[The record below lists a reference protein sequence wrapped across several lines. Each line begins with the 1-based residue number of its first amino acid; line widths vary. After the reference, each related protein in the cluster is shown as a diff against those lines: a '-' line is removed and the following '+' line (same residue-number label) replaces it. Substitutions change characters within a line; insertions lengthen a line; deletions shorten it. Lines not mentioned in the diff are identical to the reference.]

1 MKVYLG
7 PYRYRWISNIHD
19 RWMNRKYA
27 ETWYEMDEDKYAW
40 MDKFTY
46 KLERGLQTIYNKTIN
61 KYLDKAQ
68 RKVKIRVDGYDVWG
82 ADHTIAMLVHPL
94 LLKLKENKHGAPY
107 VDDED
112 VPEHLRST
120 AAKPKEHEW
129 DTDDNHEARW
139 DWVLDEMIW
148 AFEQCAKEDTG
159 DDQFYSGEVDW
170 TFVKEEDGK
179 YSRMEYGPNHTFK
192 IDEEGK
198 KAHYDRI
205 KNGHKLFARYYF
217 SLWD

>member
-7 PYRYRWISNIHD
+7 PYRYRWVSNIHD

-27 ETWYEMDEDKYAW
+27 ELWWDMSD
-40 MDKFTY
+40 DKFSRMDRIVH

-61 KYLDKAQ
+61 LYLDKAQ

-120 AAKPKEHEW
+120 AAKPKENEW
-129 DTDDNHEARW
+129 DTDDNHFKRW
-139 DWVLDEMIW
+139 DYVISSMIW
-148 AFEQCAKEDTG
+148 SFEQISKEDRES
-159 DDQFYSGEVDW
+159 QFYSGEVDW
-170 TFVKEEDGK
+170 KFEKEEDSNF
-179 YSRMEYGPNHTFK
+179 SRLEYGPNHTFTV
-192 IDEEGK
+192 DRESLK
-198 KAHYDRI
+198 KYENEIQRGL
-205 KNGHKLFARYYF
+205 NLFSKYF
-217 SLWD
+217 HSLWD

>member
-1 MKVYLG
+1 
-7 PYRYRWISNIHD
+7 
-19 RWMNRKYA
+19 MNRKYA
-27 ETWYEMDEDKYAW
+27 ETWWDIDD
-40 MDKFTY
+40 DKFSRMDRIVH

-68 RKVKIRVDGYDVWG
+68 RKVKIHVDGYDVWG

-112 VPEHLRST
+112 VPEHLRSS
-120 AAKPKEHEW
+120 AAKPKEDEW
-129 DTDDNHEARW
+129 DIDDNHSKRW

-170 TFVKEEDGK
+170 TFVKEDDK

-205 KNGHKLFARYYF
+205 KNGHRLFGKYYF

>member
-1 MKVYLG
+1 
-7 PYRYRWISNIHD
+7 
-19 RWMNRKYA
+19 
-27 ETWYEMDEDKYAW
+27 MDD
-40 MDKFTY
+40 DKFSRMDRIVH

-61 KYLDKAQ
+61 KYLDNAK

-120 AAKPKEHEW
+120 AAPPKKDEW
-129 DTDDNHEARW
+129 DIDDNHSKRW

-170 TFVKEEDGK
+170 TFVKEDDK

-198 KAHYDRI
+198 KAHYERI
-205 KNGHKLFARYYF
+205 KNGHRLFGKYYF

>member
-1 MKVYLG
+1 MKVYIG
-7 PYRYRWISNIHD
+7 PYHYRWISRIHD

-27 ETWYEMDEDKYAW
+27 ETWYEMDEDDYVG
-40 MDKFTY
+40 MDKFIY
-46 KLERGLQTIYNKTIN
+46 KLDRGLQTIYNKTIN
-61 KYLDKAQ
+61 KYLDNAK
-68 RKVKIRVDGYDVWG
+68 RKVKIHVDGYDVWG
-82 ADHTIAMLVHPL
+82 ADHTIAILIHPI
-94 LLKLKENKHGAPY
+94 LLKLKKNKHGAPY

-112 VPEHLRST
+112 VPEDLRST
-120 AAKPKEHEW
+120 AAKAKEHEW
-129 DTDDNHEARW
+129 DTDDNHFKRW

-159 DDQFYSGEVDW
+159 DDQFYSGEMDW
-170 TFVKEEDGK
+170 QFVKEEDGK
-179 YSRMEYGPNHTFK
+179 LVRMEYGPNHTFK

-205 KNGHKLFARYYF
+205 KNGHRLFAKYYF

>member
-1 MKVYLG
+1 MKVYIG

-27 ETWYEMDEDKYAW
+27 ETWWDMDDYKFSR
-40 MDKFTY
+40 MDRIVH

-68 RKVKIRVDGYDVWG
+68 RKVKIHVDGYDVWG

-120 AAKPKEHEW
+120 AAPPKKDEW
-129 DTDDNHEARW
+129 DIDDNHSKRW

-170 TFVKEEDGK
+170 TFVKEDDK

-198 KAHYDRI
+198 KTHYERI
-205 KNGHKLFARYYF
+205 KNGHRLFGKYYF

>member
-7 PYRYRWISNIHD
+7 PYRYRWVSKVHD
-19 RWMNRKYA
+19 RWMDKKYA
-27 ETWYEMDEDKYAW
+27 ETWWDMDENKYTW

-46 KLERGLQTIYNKTIN
+46 KLESALQTLYNKTIN
-61 KYLDKAQ
+61 KYLDKTQ
-68 RKVKIRVDGYDVWG
+68 RKVKIHVDGYDVWG

-120 AAKPKEHEW
+120 AAPPKKDEW
-129 DTDDNHEARW
+129 DIDDNHEARW

-148 AFEQCAKEDTG
+148 AFEQCAKDDTG

-170 TFVKEEDGK
+170 KFVKEDDK

-192 IDEEGK
+192 VDEEGK

-205 KNGHKLFARYYF
+205 KNGHRLFGRYYF

>member
-7 PYRYRWISNIHD
+7 PYRYRWISKVHD
-19 RWMNRKYA
+19 RWMDKKYA
-27 ETWYEMDEDKYAW
+27 ETWWDMDESKYSW

-46 KLERGLQTIYNKTIN
+46 KLERVFQTIYNKTIN
-61 KYLDKAQ
+61 LYLDKAQ
-68 RKVKIRVDGYDVWG
+68 RKVKIHVDGYDVWG

-94 LLKLKENKHGAPY
+94 LLKLKENKHGATL

-120 AAKPKEHEW
+120 AAPPKKDEW
-129 DTDDNHEARW
+129 DIDDNHFKRW

-170 TFVKEEDGK
+170 KFEKEEDSN
-179 YSRMEYGPNHTFK
+179 YSRMTYGPNHTFK
-192 IDEEGK
+192 VDEEGK
-198 KAHYDRI
+198 KAHYERI
-205 KNGHKLFARYYF
+205 KNGHRLFGKYYF

>member
-27 ETWYEMDEDKYAW
+27 ETWWDMSD
-40 MDKFTY
+40 DKFSRMDRIVH

-129 DTDDNHEARW
+129 DTDDNHFKRW

-148 AFEQCAKEDTG
+148 AFEQCSKEDTG

-192 IDEEGK
+192 VDEEGK

-205 KNGHKLFARYYF
+205 KNGHRLFAKYYF

>member
-1 MKVYLG
+1 
-7 PYRYRWISNIHD
+7 
-19 RWMNRKYA
+19 MNKKYA
-27 ETWYEMDEDKYAW
+27 ETWWDMDD
-40 MDKFTY
+40 DKFSRMDRIVH

-112 VPEHLRST
+112 VPERLRST
-120 AAKPKEHEW
+120 AAKPKKDEW
-129 DTDDNHEARW
+129 DIDDNHEARW

-170 TFVKEEDGK
+170 KFVKEDDK

-205 KNGHKLFARYYF
+205 KNGHRLFGRYYF

>member
-1 MKVYLG
+1 
-7 PYRYRWISNIHD
+7 
-19 RWMNRKYA
+19 
-27 ETWYEMDEDKYAW
+27 
-40 MDKFTY
+40 
-46 KLERGLQTIYNKTIN
+46 
-61 KYLDKAQ
+61 
-68 RKVKIRVDGYDVWG
+68 
-82 ADHTIAMLVHPL
+82 MLVHPL
-94 LLKLKENKHGAPY
+94 LLKLKETKHGAPY

-120 AAKPKEHEW
+120 AAPPKKDEW
-129 DTDDNHEARW
+129 DTDDNHSNRW

-170 TFVKEEDGK
+170 KFEKEEDGK

-192 IDEEGK
+192 VDEEGK
-198 KAHYDRI
+198 KAHYERI
-205 KNGHKLFARYYF
+205 KNGHRLFGKYYF

>member
-1 MKVYLG
+1 
-7 PYRYRWISNIHD
+7 
-19 RWMNRKYA
+19 MNRKYA
-27 ETWYEMDEDKYAW
+27 ETWWDMNEDKYTW

-46 KLERGLQTIYNKTIN
+46 KLESALQTIYNKTIN
-61 KYLDKAQ
+61 LYLDKAQ

-120 AAKPKEHEW
+120 AAPPKKDEW
-129 DTDDNHEARW
+129 DIDDNHSKRW

-170 TFVKEEDGK
+170 TFVKEDDK

-198 KAHYDRI
+198 KAHYERI
-205 KNGHKLFARYYF
+205 KNGHRLFGKYYF

>member
-7 PYRYRWISNIHD
+7 PYRYRWVSTIHD
-19 RWMNRKYA
+19 RWMDRKYG
-27 ETWYEMDEDKYAW
+27 EGWWEMDEDKYSW
-40 MDKFTY
+40 VDNIIY
-46 KLERGLQTIYNKTIN
+46 KLESVLQTIYNKTIN
-61 KYLDKAQ
+61 KYLDKVQ

-82 ADHTIAMLVHPL
+82 ADHTIATLVHPL

-129 DTDDNHEARW
+129 DTDDNHFKRW
-139 DWVLDEMIW
+139 DWILDEMIW
-148 AFEQCAKEDTG
+148 AFEQCSKEDTG

-192 IDEEGK
+192 VDEEGK

-205 KNGHKLFARYYF
+205 KNGHRLFAKYYF

>member
-7 PYRYRWISNIHD
+7 PYRYRWISKVHD

-27 ETWYEMDEDKYAW
+27 ETWWDMNEDKYTW

-46 KLERGLQTIYNKTIN
+46 KLESALQTIYNKTIN
-61 KYLDKAQ
+61 LYLDKAQ

-120 AAKPKEHEW
+120 AAPPKKDEW
-129 DTDDNHEARW
+129 DTDDNHSKRW

-170 TFVKEEDGK
+170 KFEKEEDSN
-179 YSRMEYGPNHTFK
+179 YSRMTYGPNHTFK
-192 IDEEGK
+192 VDEEGK
-198 KAHYDRI
+198 KAHYERI
-205 KNGHKLFARYYF
+205 KNGHRLFGKYYF

>member
-1 MKVYLG
+1 MDK
-7 PYRYRWISNIHD
+7 
-19 RWMNRKYA
+19 KYA
-27 ETWYEMDEDKYAW
+27 ETWWDMDENKYSW

-46 KLERGLQTIYNKTIN
+46 KLESALQTLYNKTIN
-61 KYLDKAQ
+61 LYLDKAQ
-68 RKVKIRVDGYDVWG
+68 RKVKIRVDGYDVWV
-82 ADHTIAMLVHPL
+82 ADHTIAMIVHHL

-112 VPEHLRST
+112 VPERLRST
-120 AAKPKEHEW
+120 AAKPKKDEW
-129 DTDDNHEARW
+129 DIDDNHSKRW

-170 TFVKEEDGK
+170 TFVKEDDK

-192 IDEEGK
+192 VDEEGK
-198 KAHYDRI
+198 NAHYERI
-205 KNGHKLFARYYF
+205 KNGHRLFAKYYF

>member
-27 ETWYEMDEDKYAW
+27 ELWWDMDEDKYSR
-40 MDKFTY
+40 MDRIVY

-120 AAKPKEHEW
+120 AAPPKKDEW
-129 DTDDNHEARW
+129 DIDDNHSKRW
-139 DWVLDEMIW
+139 DWVLDEIIW

-170 TFVKEEDGK
+170 TFVKEDDK

-198 KAHYDRI
+198 KAHYERI
-205 KNGHKLFARYYF
+205 KNGHRLFGKYYF

>member
-1 MKVYLG
+1 M
-7 PYRYRWISNIHD
+7 D
-19 RWMNRKYA
+19 RIVH
-27 ETWYEMDEDKYAW
+27 
-40 MDKFTY
+40 

-61 KYLDKAQ
+61 KYLDNAK

-120 AAKPKEHEW
+120 AAPPKRDEW
-129 DTDDNHEARW
+129 DIDDNHEARW

-148 AFEQCAKEDTG
+148 AFEQCAKDDTG

-170 TFVKEEDGK
+170 KFVKEDDK

-192 IDEEGK
+192 VDEEGK

-205 KNGHKLFARYYF
+205 KNGHRLFGKYYF